1 MNDISFK
8 SEAPGPTSGDSSSS
22 VYDRYDAG
30 STSIRI
36 MALTASFWALCQNA
50 APKLVSFFSFI
61 VMAHYLTPDE
71 IGIAAA
77 IGAYLA
83 FAELICEQGLGET
96 LVQRRDVTHE
106 DSNLVFWTILG
117 VGVLTGFVTFFGA
130 GYIAEFLRAP
140 ELETYIRVTAIY
152 LPIAGLGVVQQS
164 IYKRRLDYKWLGLR
178 SAVAAIISGVVAVVV
193 AWLGGGS
200 WALITQ
206 ITAFGAL
213 SAMLLW
219 IKAPFKP
226 SFRISLKNAAS
237 IFSFSSAVAGT
248 RLIEFVALRAIEFI
262 ILARLGAAALGAYF
276 LGAKLAQTALHLIS
290 PPLIDVA
297 HALFSGANHHREQ
310 ARELYFRVVVICGL
324 TAVPIMAQ
332 LSALSMDVATTV
344 YGSNGALAAPV
355 LGYLSGLGALWSI
368 QYVNVSFASASGRPI
383 YNMSFALLRAVLTT
397 TLLILVPV
405 HNVIEIV
412 LIFAVA
418 EALLFPISIWLISM
432 LCGISIAAWISR
444 VGATL
449 AAAGIMYA
457 TMVAIGD
464 NVLHDLPSLLRIL
477 ILAPLGAATFAFVV
491 WALDGKRTLELL
503 RGNNLSQSDV
513 GRDNGTGTPTFSA

>member
-1 MNDISFK
+1 MNDIAFK
-8 SEAPGPTSGDSSSS
+8 PESSVPTSGDSAPPG
-22 VYDRYDAG
+22 YERYDA
-30 STSIRI
+30 SAASVRVI
-36 MALTASFWALCQNA
+36 ALTASFWALCQNA

-61 VMAHYLTPDE
+61 VMAHYLTPEE

-96 LVQRRDVTHE
+96 LVQRRNVTHE

-117 VGVLTGFVTFFGA
+117 VGILTGFATFFGA
-130 GYIAEFLRAP
+130 GHIANFLSAP

-219 IKAPFKP
+219 IKAPFKA
-226 SFRISLKNAAS
+226 SFRISLQNAAS

-297 HALFSGANHHREQ
+297 HALFSGANNNREQ

-332 LSALSMDVATTV
+332 LSALSLDVATLV
-344 YGSNGALAAPV
+344 YGANGSLAAPV
-355 LGYLSGLGALWSI
+355 LGYLSGIGAFWSI
-368 QYVNVSFASASGRPI
+368 LFVNISFASASGRPI

-397 TLLILVPV
+397 TLLVLAPV

-412 LIFAVA
+412 LIFAAA
-418 EALLFPISIWLISM
+418 ETLLFPISIWLTSR
-432 LCGISIAAWISR
+432 LCGISIAAWIGR

-457 TMVAIGD
+457 TMVVVGD
-464 NVLHDLPSLLRIL
+464 HVLRDWPSLLRIFV
-477 ILAPLGAATFAFVV
+477 LAPLGATVFAFVA
-491 WALDGKRTLELL
+491 WALDGQRILAVL
-503 RGNNLSQSDV
+503 RG
-513 GRDNGTGTPTFSA
+513 DNFNQLEERLVDGTGAPTSSA